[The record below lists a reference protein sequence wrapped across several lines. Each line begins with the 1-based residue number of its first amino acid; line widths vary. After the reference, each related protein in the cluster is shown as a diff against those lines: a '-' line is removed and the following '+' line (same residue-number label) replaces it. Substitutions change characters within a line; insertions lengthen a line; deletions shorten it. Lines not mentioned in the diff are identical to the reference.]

1 MSTAEAKKVRKR
13 EKMLSELKERVCE
26 ANIAL
31 KAHGLITLTWG
42 NVSERDRETGL
53 IAIKPSGVDYD
64 SLKASDIVIIDENGN
79 VVEGTLRPSSDAPTH
94 AFLYRAFPSIGGI
107 THTHSRYATVFAQS
121 GRGIPPLGTTHADAF
136 YGEVPCTRKMT
147 ASEIEGDYEAE
158 TGTVIAE
165 LFDEKTVL
173 EVPAALVHSH
183 GPFCW
188 GADANKSVE
197 NAVVLEEVAMMAFH
211 TLTLNPHAAFQSELL
226 DRHWLRKHGK
236 NAYYGQGK
244 SKA

>member
-1 MSTAEAKKVRKR
+1 
-13 EKMLSELKERVCE
+13 MLSELKERVYE
-26 ANIAL
+26 ANISL
-31 KAHGLITLTWG
+31 KRNGLITLTWG

-64 SLKASDIVIIDENGN
+64 ALRPSDIVIIDENGK
-79 VVEGTLRPSSDAPTH
+79 VVEGELNPSSDAPTH
-94 AFLYRAFPSIGGI
+94 VYLYRTFPEIGGI
-107 THTHSRYATVFAQS
+107 THTHSRFATVFAQA

-147 ASEIEGDYEAE
+147 AAERKGDYEEE
-158 TGTVIAE
+158 TGKVIAE

-188 GADANKSVE
+188 GANAKKSVE
-197 NAVVLEEVAMMAFH
+197 NAIVLEEVAMMALH
-211 TLTLNPHAAFQSELL
+211 TLTPNPSADFQPELL

-236 NAYYGQGK
+236 NAYYGQ
-244 SKA
+244 